1 MDWTL
6 LFTPLFVAAYGAIL
20 GLVAPYVGVE
30 SKTYG
35 SLVPTAI
42 AVASGSIL
50 LAIFTWLGFH
60 YDEAWIWLIVMLGM
74 PAVMWFGANRLAAK
88 REAE

>member
-6 LFTPLFVAAYGAIL
+6 LFTPLFVVAYGAIL
-20 GLVAPYVGVE
+20 GLVAPYVGVK
-30 SKTYG
+30 SKAYG
-35 SLVPTAI
+35 SLVPSAI
-42 AVASGSIL
+42 AVAAGSIL
-50 LAIFTWLGFH
+50 LALFTWLGFH

-88 REAE
+88 REAA

>member
-1 MDWTL
+1 MDMTL
-6 LFTPLFVAAYGAIL
+6 LFTPFFVAAYGAIL
-20 GLVAPYVGVE
+20 GLVAPYVGVK
-30 SKTYG
+30 SKAYG

-42 AVASGSIL
+42 AISSGSLL
-50 LAIFTWLGFH
+50 LALFTWLGFH

-88 REAE
+88 REAA